1 MHQRPVPFA
10 KRGLAPRL
18 RAISFAD
25 SPVFAAFSRISSRQ
39 SGAGAHKGRGSP
51 RQWRL
56 LRAHWP
62 AKESE
67 QCGSCAESRIFFQ
80 QSRATE
86 RKVTPPFG
94 VRALL
99 PIGLEHLREKAA
111 RLPVAGG
118 HGNARDAGQSDA
130 LAHLRRTRT
139 RLTGVLAHLRSTLA
153 RLPHILARPFDA
165 SLRLTDARAHF
176 LKKRDRDR
184 EQSASDSIS
193 RTTPVTTTHS
203 T

>member
-1 MHQRPVPFA
+1 MQQRPVPFA
-10 KRGLAPRL
+10 KPWLAPRF
-18 RAISFAD
+18 RVISSAD
-25 SPVFAAFSRISSRQ
+25 SPIFSAYSRIASRQ

-176 LKKRDRDR
+176 LKKRDRDCER
-184 EQSASDSIS
+184 FSPMAASMSS
-193 RTTPVTTTHS
+193 RICAGIG
-203 T
+203 